1 MGILIPFYYDDCYDD
16 YCKIC
21 NPKKKKNDRYLTC
34 YERYYLPTYET
45 DIYNLNRYCS
55 KCPSI
60 FPNCSSDYN
69 GKPICNECK
78 SNLYNLLNGQCL
90 KNCLYFILTTH
101 CNKNSCFESEN
112 YLTYANC
119 TKCDD
124 GYYLPKIRNFDD
136 NYNICYKCS
145 MPGCIKCEGDNN
157 KTNICIECDNN
168 SNPLIVD
175 NKIISCYQGC
185 EIGDGENCKSCLDD
199 SSDKCGECNEN
210 YFLVNN
216 KCYLESYHI
225 FAKYKTTKKNENI
238 KLMNSIV
245 ISKMKVNNTIFQSK
259 SKYFTFQNPREHNVY
274 INLTSINVFS
284 HLFTDITNLIYI
296 EFSDNFDSSKISY
309 MNDCFS

>member
-21 NPKKKKNDRYLTC
+21 NPEPGKNDRCLTC

-185 EIGDGENCKSCLDD
+185 EIGDGENCKSCLD

-210 YFLVNN
+210 YFLANN

-238 KLMNSIV
+238 KLMNYMV
-245 ISKMKVNNTIFQSK
+245 ISKMKVNNTIIQNK
-259 SKYFTFQNPREHNVY
+259 NNYFTFQNPGEHNVY

-284 HLFTDITNLIYI
+284 DLFTDITNLIYI

-309 MNDCFS
+309 MNDCLS